1 MTGQTVEDLVLGHV
15 LDGKRRG
22 GGGGGPDRLGTSGQ
36 RRTRGLLRNASAPRS
51 WQSVVKRIA
60 GGSARTPQE
69 LKRLLDYVAR
79 EEGVQ

>member
-1 MTGQTVEDLVLGHV
+1 MTGQSVEDLVLGHV

-22 GGGGGPDRLGTSGQ
+22 GRGGADRLGTSGQ

-60 GGSARTPQE
+60 GGSART
-69 LKRLLDYVAR
+69 A
-79 EEGVQ
+79 